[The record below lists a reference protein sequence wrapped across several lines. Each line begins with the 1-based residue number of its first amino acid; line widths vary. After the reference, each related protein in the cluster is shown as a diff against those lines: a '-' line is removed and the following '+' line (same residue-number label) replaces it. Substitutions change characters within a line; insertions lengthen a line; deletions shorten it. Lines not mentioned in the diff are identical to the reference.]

1 MGRGARRARA
11 EFSRVIPLY
20 NRARSKCYAGC
31 PVVKS
36 RFLFLVSAPVFSFFW
51 ISALGQTSVSP
62 RDPSAHPEL
71 VLQVGHAKLINAL
84 EFSPDGRWL
93 VSASED
99 LTIKIWDLATG
110 SVVRTIQ
117 TGKHTTTLAISP
129 DATVLAAGSGSGKA
143 LPYADD
149 PGKYTIDL
157 WDVET
162 GRKLKTLGSH
172 LFSIQGLAFNQDG
185 SELTSVSG
193 DAIKKW
199 DVSTASAKASFEI
212 ELGQHRENFG
222 AMAQAVLSPDGRFAA
237 GAAYGKPF
245 KIYET
250 ATGKEITD
258 TKIKAELQT
267 TLAFSADGRL
277 VAFLLKDKA
286 VIRQTNGGPDLHVF
300 ATGVSAL
307 PARGNLIFSPDSRS
321 LVTLRPAVGATDRG
335 AAKVWDVASGTL
347 AREIGTAVS
356 NGSSP
361 VASFSADGRLVAEN
375 SGTGIRVLNSVSGRD
390 ELLLSSEEEV
400 PIEETDAYKAYMS
413 NPKALEYLKKY
424 AGVSTPEEIKAYFE
438 SHKEQIAAASA
449 ALSRDYLPD
458 AYKAKNEF
466 TFSPDG
472 RWLVDRHKLM
482 KSTRTQLWNT
492 SAGVPARNADAG
504 VSVDAIG
511 QPGLSPDGRFRA
523 ATPGTHSVGAN
534 LKREFIPFSRRPN
547 PHKDPLIYAKDIE
560 LFDAKSNAKLHVFSV
575 GKTDDPYFISVY
587 GFSLDGELIAISGLD
602 DANQR
607 AIFVFETVSGRKSSE
622 IRGREHLENI
632 AISPKAGILAV
643 GNGKQVE
650 LLDSATG
657 RSLHI
662 LTTDDGAKSLTF
674 SPDGRIL
681 GIAGNSGNEELWDV
695 ASGNKLV
702 TLVNLVGVLGGES
715 KEWLVVT
722 PDGLF
727 DGSPAAWAHILWRF
741 SGRTFDVTPVELFF
755 NEYYYPGLLAD
766 ILHGQRPRASQDIST
781 KDRRQPHLTLTAAD
795 GISSTSSVSTRAVKL
810 VLGVANAPAG
820 ARDLRLFRNGSLVKV
835 WHGDVLKGAEH
846 VSLESTVPIV
856 AGENKFT
863 AYAFNQDNIKSQ
875 DAVLTIEGAESLKR
889 PAVLYVVTVGI
900 NAYANPEFNLKY
912 AAADAQAFAEEVKRQ
927 QIKLGRF
934 SRVEVANLSDQ
945 DATKANI
952 LLALKALSGGA
963 GASSASVPAVLRN
976 LVPAQPEDG
985 VILFYAGHGT
995 AQESRFY
1002 LIPHDLGYSG
1012 QRGNLNEEGAQTILQ
1027 HSISDQ
1033 EIEEALEEV
1042 DAGQALL
1049 VIDACNSGQA
1059 LEAEEKRRGPM
1070 NSKGLA
1076 QLAYE
1081 KGMNILTASQSYQA
1095 ALEASQ
1101 LGHGYLTYALV
1112 EEGLK
1117 TDAADIVPKDGQ
1129 VEVREWLDYATSRV
1143 PQMQEIKI
1151 QETRAQG
1158 RELAFVARA
1167 ERGEDAEKQ
1176 EVQRPRAFYRRELQ
1190 QQPFIIARPQ
1200 K

>member
-1 MGRGARRARA
+1 
-11 EFSRVIPLY
+11 
-20 NRARSKCYAGC
+20 
-31 PVVKS
+31 VKS

-51 ISALGQTSVSP
+51 TTALGQTSVSP

-71 VLQVGHAKLINAL
+71 VLQVGHAKLINTL
-84 EFSPDGRWL
+84 EFSPDGKWL

-193 DAIKKW
+193 DAIKRW
-199 DVSTASAKASFEI
+199 DVSTGSAKASYEI
-212 ELGQHRENFG
+212 ELGPHRENG
-222 AMAQAVLSPDGRFAA
+222 AMAQSVLSPDGRFVA

-258 TKIKAELQT
+258 TKIKVELQT
-267 TLAFSADGRL
+267 TVAFSADGRL
-277 VAFLLKDKA
+277 VTFLLKDKA
-286 VIRQTNGGPDLHVF
+286 VIRESSGGPDLHVF
-300 ATGVSAL
+300 ATGVSVL

-321 LVTLRPAVGATDRG
+321 LVTLRPGAGAIDRG
-335 AAKVWDVASGTL
+335 AAKVWDVAKGTL
-347 AREIGTAVS
+347 VREIGTAVS
-356 NGSSP
+356 NVSP
-361 VASFSADGRLVAEN
+361 VARFSADGRLIAEN

-390 ELLLSSEEEV
+390 ELLLSAEEEV

-413 NPKALEYLKKY
+413 DPKSLEYLKKY

-504 VSVDAIG
+504 VSLDAIG

-523 ATPGTHSVGAN
+523 APPDTHPFGAG
-534 LKREFIPFSRRPN
+534 LKREFTPFSRRPN
-547 PHKDPLIYAKDIE
+547 PHKDPFMYAKDIA

-602 DANQR
+602 DAHQR
-607 AIFVFETVSGRKSSE
+607 AIFVFETVSGRKASE
-622 IRGREHLENI
+622 IRGREHIENI
-632 AISPKAGILAV
+632 AVSSKARILAV

-674 SPDGRIL
+674 SPSGRIL

-702 TLVNLVGVLGGES
+702 TLVNLVGALGGES

-781 KDRRQPHLTLTAAD
+781 KDRRQPHLTVTAGD
-795 GISSTSSVSTRAVKL
+795 GMSSASSVSTRAIKV

-846 VSLESTVPIV
+846 VSLEATVSIV

-863 AYAFNQDNIKSQ
+863 AYGFNQDNIKSQ
-875 DAVLTIEGAESLKR
+875 DAVLTIEGTESLKR

-900 NAYANPEFNLKY
+900 NAYANAEFNLKY
-912 AAADAQAFAEEVKRQ
+912 AAADAQVFAEEVKRQ

-934 SRVEVANLSDQ
+934 SRVEVAHLSDQ

-952 LLALKALSGGA
+952 LLALKALSSGGA
-963 GASSASVPAVLRN
+963 GASSASLPAALRN
-976 LVPAQPEDG
+976 LAPAQPEDG

-1012 QRGNLNEEGAQTILQ
+1012 ERVNLNEQSAQTILQ

-1117 TDAADIVPKDGQ
+1117 TDAADIAPKDGQ
-1129 VEVREWLDYATSRV
+1129 VEVREWLDYATNRV

-1200 K
+1200 Q